1 MSRLKEADE
10 LKKYLSPFTEVHSQ
24 PGKNEFFSVNKN
36 GLRELSKARKISL
49 RQAMILCLEN
59 GIWPERFRSNRG
71 SLTAAEQAKIV
82 ASSVAVLGAGGL
94 GGYVVTLLARLGVGK
109 LAICDGDVFEE
120 SNLNRQLLCNL
131 ETLGREKALC
141 AAEVAVRIN
150 PAVQCTVFADWATS
164 RNLPQ
169 ILEGAD
175 VAMDCLDN
183 LKARYELEAAA
194 KALLI
199 PYVHGA
205 LAGWEGFVMTV
216 FPGDPG
222 LAGLYGPDPVE
233 KRDSAES
240 VLGVPTPTPTWV
252 ATLQVAELTKVLLGR
267 QSRDNHRLL
276 HLDLTVPT
284 VETLELA

>member
-1 MSRLKEADE
+1 MEKTKLQ
-10 LKKYLSPFTEVHSQ
+10 KYLAPFTEVHDH
-24 PGKNEFFSVNKN
+24 PGKGEYLSVNKN
-36 GLRELSKARKISL
+36 GLRQFAKARGISL
-49 RQAMILCLEN
+49 RQAMILCLEK

-71 SLTAAEQAKIV
+71 SLTAREQAKIV
-82 ASSVAVLGAGGL
+82 DSKVAVLGAGGL
-94 GGYVVTLLARLGVGK
+94 GGYVVTLLARLGVGE

-141 AAEVAVRIN
+141 AAEAAARIN
-150 PAVQCTVFADWATS
+150 PAVKSTVFALWATS
-164 RNLPQ
+164 RNLPE

-183 LKARYELEAAA
+183 LMARYELETAA
-194 KALLI
+194 KSLGI
-199 PYVHGA
+199 PYIHGA

-222 LAGLYGPDPVE
+222 LSGLYGPNPVE
-233 KRDSAES
+233 KRDSAEN

-267 QSRDNHRLL
+267 QPRDNHHLL